1 MESKEANLT
10 SSNGKALLF
19 DMDGTLTEAR
29 RKISGDAV
37 QMLKTLTDKG
47 YLVCVV
53 SGSPYHY
60 IHEQLKLGSVK
71 YSSNLYIM
79 PCNGTQI
86 YSQSVSEGNYEQTY
100 KVTMRDHLAAHSSL
114 SEPHKEL
121 VHNILELQLYAMR
134 RYDFPTTGN
143 FVSDRGS
150 MINWSPIGRDASHEV
165 RATFSAE
172 DNEKSLRKH
181 LCDCLR
187 VRLDDSDLRTTDLA
201 LGGSTSIDIFPQG
214 WDKTYALRHI
224 DPQVKVWFW
233 GDKCQPGGNDHTL
246 WAQLQSESRSFEV
259 KSPDETLRSV
269 RELIDKGVL

>member
-1 MESKEANLT
+1 MEISKTLG
-10 SSNGKALLF
+10 SKSGLALLF

-29 RKISGDAV
+29 KEIQQDTV
-37 QMLKTLTDKG
+37 DLLKQLCDRDH
-47 YLVCVV
+47 LVCVV
-53 SGSPYHY
+53 SGSPFSY
-60 IHEQLKLGSVK
+60 ISEQLRLEKTQYDKS
-71 YSSNLYIM
+71 LYLM

-86 YSQSVSEGNYEQTY
+86 YSQNDSSGVYEQTY

-172 DNEKSLRKH
+172 DNKKDLRKH

-187 VRLDDSDLRTTDLA
+187 VRLDASDLRTTDLA
-201 LGGSTSIDIFPQG
+201 LGGSTSIDIFPRG
-214 WDKTYALRHI
+214 WDKTYALQHI

-233 GDKCQPGGNDHTL
+233 GDKCQPGGNDHAL
-246 WAQLQSESRSFEV
+246 WAHLQPESRSFEV
-259 KSPDETLRSV
+259 KSPDEALRSV